1 MFHSVW
7 LSRHRHSHCVFF
19 SSPPVFLCFFLF
31 SVLFYSYPPYQRY
44 TTQRLEGTTADRKSW
59 RKKKDY
65 QKKYQVHC
73 GITLNKMAASLRL
86 VCRRFVIRNNFRS
99 VAVLHSSVRNF
110 ATPDKVT
117 HTGQVTSVVLVFQ
130 GRKRQRIVIFK
141 IFDI

>member
-31 SVLFYSYPPYQRY
+31 SVLFYSYPPYWRY

-59 RKKKDY
+59 RK
-65 QKKYQVHC
+65 KKYQVHC

-99 VAVLHSSVRNF
+99 VAALHSSVRNF